1 MFNIFNKIKTIQC
14 QKRQQA
20 RRKIVLASLFTGSVT
35 ALLTFFTSKKNGA
48 QNRQTVA
55 VKSQGIL
62 QKINRL
68 ASKASA
74 KIKDSSEDLTD
85 KVKDFSVEIRH
96 KADEVRDGISNKL
109 HSQNGQNNQ
118 KAQGNAI
125 ENKNDQK

>member
-1 MFNIFNKIKTIQC
+1 MN
-14 QKRQQA
+14 
-20 RRKIVLASLFTGSVT
+20 
-35 ALLTFFTSKKNGA
+35 
-48 QNRQTVA
+48 A
-55 VKSQGIL
+55 VKSQGIR